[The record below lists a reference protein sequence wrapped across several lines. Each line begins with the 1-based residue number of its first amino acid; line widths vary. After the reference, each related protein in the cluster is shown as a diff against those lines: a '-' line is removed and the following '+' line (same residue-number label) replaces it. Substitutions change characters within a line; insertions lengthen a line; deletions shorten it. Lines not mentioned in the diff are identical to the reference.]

1 METLLKADETI
12 AENIARL
19 RNEKKLSQYTVA
31 AQLQAMGLNYSR
43 SRLSMIERK
52 QRAIPAS
59 LIVGLSI
66 VFGCAYEDFFEE
78 LDAALLHNM
87 AKQ

>member
-19 RNEKKLSQYTVA
+19 RHEKKLSQYTVA

-52 QRAIPAS
+52 QRVIPAN

-66 VFGCAYEDFFEE
+66 VFGCTYKDFFAE
-78 LDAALLHNM
+78 LNATLHENM
-87 AKQ
+87 R

>member
-12 AENIARL
+12 AENITRL
-19 RNEKKLSQYTVA
+19 RHEKNLSQYTVA

-52 QRAIPAS
+52 QRAIPAN
-59 LIVGLSI
+59 LIVGLTI
-66 VFGCAYEDFFEE
+66 VFGCEYKDFFEA
-78 LDAALLHNM
+78 LNTALLGNM
-87 AKQ
+87 A